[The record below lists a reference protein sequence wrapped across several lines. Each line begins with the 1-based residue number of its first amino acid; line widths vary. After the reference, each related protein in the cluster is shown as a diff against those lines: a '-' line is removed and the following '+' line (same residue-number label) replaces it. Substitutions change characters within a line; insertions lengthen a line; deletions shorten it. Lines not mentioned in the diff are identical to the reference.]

1 MTVSSCTV
9 SQNCPVSKSRR
20 RNEPGVGACA
30 EGSVN
35 SNCTVCTCRAEL
47 PSRIDQLCTEIGE
60 ESQSCVNIVA
70 CVGTV
75 GGLVTGTVE
84 NQTGV
89 FPLTCTPPTL
99 RFRSLLSGE
108 VLASARRLAL
118 PDVRD

>member
-47 PSRIDQLCTEIGE
+47 PSRIDELCTEIGE
-60 ESQSCVNIVA
+60 ESQSCANIAA
-70 CVGTV
+70 CVGTA

-89 FPLTCTPPTL
+89 LPLTCTRPTL
-99 RFRSLLSGE
+99 RFERLLSGE
-108 VLASARRLAL
+108 VAASVRAL
-118 PDVRD
+118 PLCVVGD